1 VQCCH
6 YLGITRQAYY
16 QQCQRDIL
24 QSKQDQKVLEQV
36 KRQRMLH
43 PRIGTR
49 KLQYLLNQTSLT
61 HIGRDYLF
69 DLLRLNHLLVKP
81 KRAYHKTTH
90 SHHRFRCH
98 PNRLKVGNGQV
109 IAIKPEQLWVAD
121 ITYLPTKTGEAY
133 LSLVTDAYSRKIVG
147 YHVHNDLKTDSVIQA
162 YKKALKQRKSQ
173 DVVLTHHSDR
183 GIQYCA
189 EKYQFMH
196 KKHGVQ
202 CSMTDGYDCY
212 QNALAERI
220 NGILKNEYLLY
231 KPTNIEEAIKMVAES
246 VEIYN
251 TKRPHFALNY
261 KTPNEAHQAFYS

>member
-1 VQCCH
+1 MQCCR
-6 YLGITRQAYY
+6 YLGITKQAYY
-16 QQCQRDIL
+16 QQCQRDVL
-24 QSKQDQKVLEQV
+24 RSKQDQIVLEQV
-36 KRQRMLH
+36 KTQRMYH
-43 PRIGTR
+43 PRMGTR

-69 DLLRLNHLLVKP
+69 DLLRFNHLLVKP

-90 SHHRFRCH
+90 SHHRFNFH
-98 PNRLKVGNGQV
+98 PNRLKTGNNQV
-109 IAIKPEQLWVAD
+109 IVKKPEQLWVAD

-133 LSLVTDAYSRKIVG
+133 LSLVTDACSRKIVG

-189 EKYQFMH
+189 EKYQSMH
-196 KKHGVQ
+196 KKHRVQ

-220 NGILKNEYLLY
+220 NGILKNEYLLH
-231 KPTNIEEAIKMVAES
+231 KPADIEEAIKMVAES
-246 VEIYN
+246 VDIYN
-251 TKRPHFALNY
+251 TKRPHFALKY
-261 KTPNEAHQAFYS
+261 KTPNEVHQAFYS